1 MDGPRIVG
9 DHLVDW
15 ASAQGLTLRWMG
27 GVLRLEQHDG
37 NAGAVVNFP
46 RGFWPYFMTLA
57 EDRRNDALQAI
68 ELTVALQNRPPA
80 GPYAHEI
87 HIPLELVRQA

>member
-57 EDRRNDALQAI
+57 EDRRNDVLQAI
-68 ELTVALQNRPPA
+68 QLTVALQNRPPA